1 MGRDPI
7 KANANVYFQARKKA
21 AEYNDAL
28 YSREGAAEKLGVSV
42 STLAD
47 YELGNTKVIPVD
59 KVVLMAELYN
69 DPALLTRYCKFEC
82 PIHGYLPL
90 ATEEK
95 NIQQKKA
102 ISALLSKKMRDAHTV
117 DELARMIRPCIG
129 LTEGQAK
136 ANARYYDSIVANLRK
151 EHPRMKTENIRR
163 KARDAAQKYA
173 ERQHRER
180 AMTIAQTE
188 SAFAYN
194 RGADEGVRQAQEQK
208 LLGVVKKRWS
218 TSGDDAV
225 CEVCASLEGM
235 EIEMNDSFSF
245 GGKLLFVGQKM
256 LPPAHPRCACAIEY
270 IEESPP

>member
-69 DPALLTRYCKFEC
+69 APELLTRYCKYEC

-95 NIQQKKA
+95 NIQG
-102 ISALLSKKMRDAHTV
+102 IALRLLRDF
-117 DELARMIRPCIG
+117 DE
-129 LTEGQAK
+129 
-136 ANARYYDSIVANLRK
+136 DNLRELK
-151 EHPRMKTENIRR
+151 HNLIDITEDGVISDDEIPAMREIM
-163 KARDAAQKYA
+163 ARLDGMAEVISELKIVGEKYLKG
-173 ERQHRER
+173 R
-180 AMTIAQTE
+180 
-188 SAFAYN
+188 
-194 RGADEGVRQAQEQK
+194 
-208 LLGVVKKRWS
+208 
-218 TSGDDAV
+218 
-225 CEVCASLEGM
+225 
-235 EIEMNDSFSF
+235 
-245 GGKLLFVGQKM
+245 
-256 LPPAHPRCACAIEY
+256 
-270 IEESPP
+270 

>member
-47 YELGNTKVIPVD
+47 YELGITKVIPVD

-95 NIQQKKA
+95 NIQG
-102 ISALLSKKMRDAHTV
+102 IALRLLRDF
-117 DELARMIRPCIG
+117 DE
-129 LTEGQAK
+129 
-136 ANARYYDSIVANLRK
+136 DNLRELK
-151 EHPRMKTENIRR
+151 HNLIDITEDGVIS
-163 KARDAAQKYA
+163 DD
-173 ERQHRER
+173 EISTMREILKR
-180 AMTIAQTE
+180 L
-188 SAFAYN
+188 
-194 RGADEGVRQAQEQK
+194 EGVA
-208 LLGVVKKRWS
+208 
-218 TSGDDAV
+218 
-225 CEVCASLEGM
+225 EVISELKIVGEKYLK
-235 EIEMNDSFSF
+235 
-245 GGKLLFVGQKM
+245 GK
-256 LPPAHPRCACAIEY
+256 
-270 IEESPP
+270 